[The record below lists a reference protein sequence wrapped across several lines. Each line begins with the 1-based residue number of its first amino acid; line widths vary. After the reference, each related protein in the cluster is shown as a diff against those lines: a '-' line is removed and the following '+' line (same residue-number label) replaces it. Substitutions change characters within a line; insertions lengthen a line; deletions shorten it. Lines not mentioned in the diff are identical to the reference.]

1 MFEIA
6 LTCYVRVGFRYVA
19 KWTHYKGIFVHD
31 PSGGCAL
38 GGNIVKSC
46 K

>member
-19 KWTHYKGIFVHD
+19 KWTHFKGIFVHD